1 MYFNASCSCN
11 SAIIED
17 VNRDDTLDTLL
28 VGNLL
33 DVKVETDRHDA
44 SNWLLLPGDT
54 GCIYPLKVME
64 IRFYELFNAE
74 SMLNIKLNASL
85 NVSLVTSNDNK
96 VTAFS

>member
-54 GCIYPLKVME
+54 DVFTLLKLWKFGFMNCLMPNPCL
-64 IRFYELFNAE
+64 I
-74 SMLNIKLNASL
+74 
-85 NVSLVTSNDNK
+85 
-96 VTAFS
+96 